1 MAKSAFGSQKW
12 SKLDLTKFSDM
23 KFFRLLPML
32 FLFPLF
38 AVQTD
43 DEEEDKDFPV
53 AEKGEDEEKDPD
65 DDMDEMKMQLDD
77 IAQLHCLYFI
87 ETAEASTYTVE
98 IENELGKIFNIYYAD
113 LLAMQIQYDLETEH
127 FKNKTAQKEWTEK
140 IKKEI
145 SDLMSR

>member
-1 MAKSAFGSQKW
+1 MF
-12 SKLDLTKFSDM
+12 
-23 KFFRLLPML
+23 
-32 FLFPLF
+32 
-38 AVQTD
+38 
-43 DEEEDKDFPV
+43 
-53 AEKGEDEEKDPD
+53 
-65 DDMDEMKMQLDD
+65 
-77 IAQLHCLYFI
+77 